1 MIGFTRLDRLLGF
14 RVLAAIALAW
24 LSLVGF
30 DVFLTFAR
38 ESRAAG
44 TGDYTL
50 GTAFLYVLATAPRRA
65 HELFP
70 TAAVIGAVAGLGA
83 FAPTAE
89 LTAMRAGGWS
99 KLRIAGGAL
108 VWIALLTAAVV
119 LMGETVSS
127 WSERQAQA
135 LRAGA
140 QSRDLVATG
149 RSGVWAREG
158 DTLINARR
166 GEALPDRLVLHEVR
180 LFEFDAEGRLT
191 ALVTAAQA
199 VHDGGGW
206 HLDEVVRQAFD
217 AAGVTTTREPR
228 LDWGAALD
236 PRLLSMSLVQ
246 PKYMNIRDLRAAIAY
261 YERNGIEHA
270 EHDSALWARV
280 FYPINVLVLTL
291 IAMPFA
297 FGNLRT
303 GGLGKR
309 LMIGILVAVGWFF
322 AQRAIIDIAEVY
334 GTPFWLAQLVPVL
347 VLGGVAGWY
356 YRRHG

>member
-1 MIGFTRLDRLLGF
+1 MVAIARLDRLVGIK
-14 RVLAAIALAW
+14 VLAAIALAW
-24 LSLVGF
+24 FALVGF
-30 DVFLTFAR
+30 DVFVTFAR

-50 GTAFLYVLATAPRRA
+50 GTAFLYVLATVPRRA

-83 FAPTAE
+83 LAPTAE

-108 VWIALLTAAVV
+108 AWIALATALVV

-158 DTLINARR
+158 DTLVNARR
-166 GEALPDRLVLHEVR
+166 GESAPDRLVLHEVR
-180 LFEFDAEGRLT
+180 LYEFDPEGRL
-191 ALVTAAQA
+191 AAIVLARRA
-199 VHDGGGW
+199 VHDGSGW
-206 HLDEVVRQAFD
+206 HLAEVVRQDFGAD
-217 AAGVTTTREPR
+217 AITTTRRDR

-236 PRLLSMSLVQ
+236 PRLLSLSLVQ
-246 PKYMNIRDLRAAIAY
+246 PKYMSIRDLRAAIAY
-261 YERNGIEHA
+261 YERNGIAHA
-270 EHDSALWARV
+270 EHDSALWARI
-280 FYPINVLVLTL
+280 FYPVNVLLLTL
-291 IAMPFA
+291 VAMPFA
-297 FGNLRT
+297 FGSLRT

-309 LMIGILVAVGWFF
+309 LMTGILLAVGWFF
-322 AQRAIIDIAEVY
+322 AQRAIVDIAEVH
-334 GTPFWLAQLVPVL
+334 GTPFWLAQLAPA
-347 VLGGVAGWY
+347 LGLAAVAAWY
-356 YRRHG
+356 YRRHA

>member
-1 MIGFTRLDRLLGF
+1 MIGSTRLDRLVGYK
-14 RVLAAIALAW
+14 VLAAIALAW

-44 TGDYTL
+44 TGNYTL

-108 VWIALLTAAVV
+108 AWIALLTAAVV

-127 WSERQAQA
+127 WSERRAQA

-149 RSGVWAREG
+149 RFGLWAREG
-158 DTLINARR
+158 NTLINARR
-166 GEALPDRLVLHEVR
+166 GAAQRDGLKLYEVR
-180 LFEFDAEGRLT
+180 LFEFDGEGRLT
-191 ALVTAAQA
+191 ALVSAKQA
-199 VHDGGGW
+199 VHDGGRW
-206 HLDEVVRQAFD
+206 HLDDVVRQTFD
-217 AAGVTTTREPR
+217 ATGLTTTREPH

-236 PRLLSMSLVQ
+236 PRLLGLSLVQ
-246 PKYMNIRDLRAAIAY
+246 PKYMNIGDLRAAIAY
-261 YERNGIEHA
+261 YERQGIA
-270 EHDSALWARV
+270 HDDYTSALWARL
-280 FYPINVLVLTL
+280 FYPLNVLVLTL

-334 GTPFWLAQLVPVL
+334 GSPFWLANLVPLL
-347 VLGGVAGWY
+347 VLGGAAGWY